1 MNRIKQYPHLCFILS
16 LRHFLLA
23 ATMFFLSLPLSAQSD
38 EPPPVEDTI
47 TTRTTIEVAP
57 VEAIDS
63 DEPNYQFLPID
74 ETDSIRLQVRSI
86 PDSIV
91 NRLQGDDDFWY
102 ANTAREKK
110 KVEQSDGPGR
120 YRSDDGPSWI
130 STVLWVL
137 IVGVFLALVIYYM
150 AESGLFRRKS
160 RIPDDKGQ
168 DLEEM
173 PEDIFAINYQKE
185 IDKAVAN
192 GDYRLAVRL
201 HYLQLLKLLS
211 AKNLIRY
218 EQDKT
223 NMDYLMQLH
232 NTAYYHDFFR
242 VTLHY
247 EYSWYGKFAVTAETY
262 QLILQDIKKLDNRS

>member
-1 MNRIKQYPHLCFILS
+1 MYRNNHHSFDHCLLS
-16 LRHFLLA
+16 LLRKLSFCAL
-23 ATMFFLSLPLSAQSD
+23 FFISLNASAQTV
-38 EPPPVEDTI
+38 EPAPEEDTT

-57 VEAIDS
+57 VESIDT

-74 ETDSIRLQVRSI
+74 ETDSIRLQTRRV
-86 PDSIV
+86 PDSV
-91 NRLQGDDDFWY
+91 VTRLQGDDDFWY
-102 ANTAREKK
+102 ANTDREKK
-110 KVEQSDGPGR
+110 KETEDDRVRFSHDEGPT
-120 YRSDDGPSWI
+120 WV

-150 AESGLFRRKS
+150 AESGLFRRKR
-160 RIPDDKGQ
+160 RIPEEKGQ

-185 IDKAVAN
+185 IDKALAN

-201 HYLQLLKLLS
+201 HYLHLLKKLTT
-211 AKNLIRY
+211 KNLIRY

-232 NTAYYHDFFR
+232 GTAYYHDFFR

-247 EYSWYGKFAVTAETY
+247 EYSWYGKFAVNAETY
-262 QLILQDIKKLDNRS
+262 QLILQDIIKLDNRS

>member
-1 MNRIKQYPHLCFILS
+1 MDHYPKYSSVHFILLLLRRFCFVAS
-16 LRHFLLA
+16 LFVS
-23 ATMFFLSLPLSAQSD
+23 LSLTAQSV
-38 EPPPVEDTI
+38 EPAPEEDTT

-57 VEAIDS
+57 VESVDT

-74 ETDSIRLQVRSI
+74 ETDSIHLQVRRV
-86 PDSIV
+86 PDTLV
-91 NRLQGDDDFWY
+91 KRLQNDEDFWY
-102 ANTAREKK
+102 ANTSHEKK
-110 KVEQSDGPGR
+110 KKDGS
-120 YRSDDGPSWI
+120 RSIRFDDERPTWI

-150 AESGLFRRKS
+150 AESGLFRRKNKL
-160 RIPDDKGQ
+160 PEEKGG

-201 HYLQLLKLLS
+201 HYLHLLKKMTS
-211 AKNLIRY
+211 KNLIRY

-232 NTAYYHDFFR
+232 GTAYYHDFFR

-247 EYSWYGKFAVTAETY
+247 EYSWYGKFAVNAETY
-262 QLILQDIKKLDNRS
+262 QLILQDIQKLDNRS